1 MKKVFEDQDD
11 TPLHHKREVEAL
23 WSAYSRK
30 ENQRVPITFACD
42 EQVWLKVSGHTF
54 HEFYSIP
61 EVHLKTQ
68 LEGKLW
74 FYNNVIGDMMP
85 GPPERWYVGI
95 QHWMEENEFFG
106 CDVIYQEDDYAWAM
120 PLQLGREDL
129 LHYLSDLDPLERV
142 RQNSS
147 FRMYQALK
155 ELSDGMTFAGSPVEI
170 VRPGGGTHG
179 IFTKAVEIRGIE
191 QFCLDIYDNPDFVEK
206 YLHLVT
212 EKTIER
218 IKAWHKVVCGSDLQ
232 LPSEGGF
239 GCADDSLQ
247 LISADIYERFVL
259 PYHEH
264 LYSAMGKGARSM
276 HLCGMSSQHYKV
288 LRQKLNIIAIDG
300 PGPFVDHGYYL
311 RKLGPDFAFSA
322 QTDHSVLAKGSKDEI
337 DSMMLQLL
345 KPEAKIPGRFSIMG
359 FLDRSTPLKNLQIC
373 YDAGRKYGTIDRC
386 GNENCSKT
394 E

>member
-1 MKKVFEDQDD
+1 MNKKIEYNDITQADSSQ
-11 TPLHHKREVEAL
+11 HKKDVEIL

-54 HEFYSIP
+54 HEFYAIP
-61 EVHLKTQ
+61 EIHLKTQ

-74 FYNNVIGDMMP
+74 FCSNVIGDMLP
-85 GPPERWYVGI
+85 GVPERWYIGI

-106 CDVIYQEDDYAWAM
+106 CDVIYQDDDYAWAM
-120 PLQLGREDL
+120 PLQLNRVDL
-129 LHYLSDLDPLERV
+129 LHYLSDIDPIERV
-142 RQNSS
+142 QKSRTLK
-147 FRMYQALK
+147 MYQALK
-155 ELSDGMTFAGSPVEI
+155 ELANGMTFAGSPVEI

-191 QFCLDIYDNPDFVEK
+191 QLCLDMYDDPDFVEK
-206 YLHLVT
+206 YLHLIT

-218 IKAWHKVVCGSDLQ
+218 IKAWYKVICEDDLQ

-247 LISADIYERFVL
+247 LISDETYEKFVL
-259 PYHEH
+259 PHHEY
-264 LYSAMGKGARSM
+264 LYSAMGKGARGM
-276 HLCGMSSQHYKV
+276 HLCGLSSQHYRV
-288 LRQKLNIIAIDG
+288 LHDKLKITAIDG

-311 RKLGPDFAFSA
+311 RELGPDFSFSA
-322 QTDHSVLAKGSKDEI
+322 QTDHSILLNGSKDEI
-337 DSMMLQLL
+337 ESMMQKML

-359 FLDRSTPLKNLQIC
+359 FLNSNTPLHNMQIC
-373 YDAGRKYGTIDRC
+373 YDAGQKYGVI
-386 GNENCSKT
+386 
-394 E
+394 